1 MTYWLSTKLMMQ
13 IEKQQGSPEQLATR
27 ALGTPVS
34 MKMKYEDTMQS
45 NQ

>member
-1 MTYWLSTKLMMQ
+1 MIK
-13 IEKQQGSPEQLATR
+13 IEKQQGSPELLATR

-34 MKMKYEDTMQS
+34 MKMKNKDTMQS